1 MNTLSAKF
9 KTVLFYLSSVMIG
22 LIIAISYDIYD
33 GGITFAGEYQTYYWS
48 DIIQYVKG
56 LF

>member
-22 LIIAISYDIYD
+22 LIIAVSYDIYD
-33 GGITFAGEYQTYYWS
+33 GGITFAGEYQTYYWT
-48 DIIQYVKG
+48 DIIQYVKD

>member
-22 LIIAISYDIYD
+22 LIIAVSYDIYD
-33 GGITFAGEYQTYYWS
+33 GGITFAGEYSTYYWS
-48 DIIQYVKG
+48 DIIQYIKS
-56 LF
+56 FF